1 MAVVTLD
8 SLHCRLEYLN
18 EGGANFIFRILPKG
32 DAEEVPTRLRKKLLR
47 LRKHTAIEPKDL
59 LSGQQEWQE
68 IFPPDNLVEHELVTL
83 QPDAVADVNDLI
95 GEASRRPFHRVG
107 NLWPGGTHGV
117 LVTDMSPGQNEL
129 LIELKPKWL
138 AQSPNAP
145 RNAMR
150 CRTCA
155 LRARRAAD
163 GAIITVTDAQ
173 GFCPLDLVSEHPDNR
188 GLAAARLTDDPR
200 AREFLVG
207 HEAQSLFR
215 TLKEHQQRWDPNGV
229 LAPACE
235 SDSRSLS
242 KAMTIRDCTLFVL
255 VKSDGEIEAKLGD
268 LDVKGLD
275 KLAKWRASEQGLID
289 GGWYIGVG
297 DSICALSRAE

>member
-1 MAVVTLD
+1 MAFVKID
-8 SLHCRLEYLN
+8 GWDCRLKYFN
-18 EGGANFIFRILPKG
+18 EGGANFIFRILPG
-32 DAEEVPTRLRKKLLR
+32 EGEEELPTHLRKKLLR
-47 LRKHTAIEPKDL
+47 MRKRIAVKPEDL
-59 LSGQQEWQE
+59 LSGQQEWQS
-68 IFPPDNLVEHELVTL
+68 IFQPEKLIEHELVTL
-83 QPDAVADVNDLI
+83 QPDAVTIVNDLLR
-95 GEASRRPFHRVG
+95 EATRRSSHRVSD
-107 NLWPGGTHGV
+107 LWPGGTHGV

-145 RNAMR
+145 RSARR

-155 LRARRAAD
+155 LRARRAAE
-163 GAIITVTDAQ
+163 GAIITATDAQ

-188 GLAAARLTDDPR
+188 WLAAARLTDDPR

-215 TLKEHQQRWDPNGV
+215 TLKEHQRRWDPTGI
-229 LAPACE
+229 LAPAWE

-255 VKSDGEIEAKLGD
+255 VKSDGDIEARLGD
-268 LDVKGLD
+268 LDMKCLD
-275 KLAKWRASEQGLID
+275 KVAKWRATEQGLVD
-289 GGWYIGVG
+289 GGWYMGGG
-297 DSICALSRAE
+297 DSICALSRAK